1 MLDFPIRTMLFV
13 PGHRESWIQN
23 ARTSGADALVL
34 DLEDS
39 VPQTQKSVA
48 REIVAQQIDKH
59 SAQDGLLYV
68 RINKGKY
75 LHDIEDI
82 AAVAKPGI
90 AGLFVPMVEGP
101 EDIQFIS
108 SLLSELE
115 YKQQLT
121 IGTFGL
127 IVALETAKSIL
138 LAYEIAQF
146 SRVQA
151 VVACT
156 AKNSDVARG
165 LGYTW
170 SPEGLETLHYR
181 SRTIIASRA
190 AGKQFPIGGLW
201 QDVHDLEGLKAFAE
215 NNRRLG
221 FSGEI
226 VLHPS
231 NVPIVNEVYSLSRA
245 DKEYYEG
252 MIEAFEE
259 VEARGNG
266 ALMYRGEHIDI
277 AHVTTAREILNRH
290 HHER

>member
-1 MLDFPIRTMLFV
+1 M
-13 PGHRESWIQN
+13 
-23 ARTSGADALVL
+23 
-34 DLEDS
+34 
-39 VPQTQKSVA
+39 
-48 REIVAQQIDKH
+48 
-59 SAQDGLLYV
+59 
-68 RINKGKY
+68 
-75 LHDIEDI
+75 
-82 AAVAKPGI
+82 
-90 AGLFVPMVEGP
+90 
-101 EDIQFIS
+101 
-108 SLLSELE
+108 
-115 YKQQLT
+115 
-121 IGTFGL
+121 
-127 IVALETAKSIL
+127 
-138 LAYEIAQF
+138 
-146 SRVQA
+146 
-151 VVACT
+151 
-156 AKNSDVARG
+156 
-165 LGYTW
+165 
-170 SPEGLETLHYR
+170 
-181 SRTIIASRA
+181 
-190 AGKQFPIGGLW
+190 